1 MHMREIGA
9 MIRAAWLTETSYR
22 MNMVFSLAS
31 LLTMVVPLYFVAS
44 ALQSTMATRISAE
57 SSQYFAFVLVGA
69 TIYTFVA
76 ACTSAL
82 PSALASAIGK
92 GTFEAFLGTPTN
104 WGTLFVGMSGYN
116 ILWAL
121 VRATVMMAIGVAFG
135 ARIAFYGLVPLT
147 LIVFLLVLAYG
158 AVGLIGAAL
167 LLRYRT
173 TGPLLNGVLT
183 GSALLGGVYYPTYVI
198 PSWLQ
203 QVSKAM
209 PLSYGLRAARRV
221 ALLGQPL
228 HAVSHDVILLALY
241 VTALLPAGIL
251 CVCISLRYARKSGTL
266 GHY

>member
-1 MHMREIGA
+1 MREIGA
-9 MIRAAWLTETSYR
+9 MIRAAWVAELSYR
-22 MNMVFSLAS
+22 MNLFFSLAS
-31 LLTMVVPLYFVAS
+31 LLTMVVPLYFVAN

-57 SSQYFAFVLVGA
+57 SSQYFAFVLVGS
-69 TIYTFVA
+69 TIYTFIA
-76 ACTSAL
+76 ACSSAL
-82 PSALASAIGK
+82 PSAIASAIGK
-92 GTFEAFLGTPTN
+92 GTLEAFLGTPAN
-104 WGTLFVGMSGYN
+104 VGTLFVGLSGFN

-121 VRATVMMAIGVAFG
+121 FRASVMITMGVALG
-135 ARIAFYGLVPLT
+135 ARIAFHGLIPLM

-158 AVGLIGAAL
+158 SVGLIGAAL

-183 GSALLGGVYYPTYVI
+183 ASALLGGVYYPTFVI

-209 PLSYGLRAARRV
+209 PLSYGLRAARQV

-228 HAVSHDVILLALY
+228 HLVSHDVIILALC
-241 VTALLPAGIL
+241 VTALLPIGIL
-251 CVCISLRYARKSGTL
+251 SVAVSLHSARKSGTL

>member
-1 MHMREIGA
+1 MREIVA
-9 MIRAAWLTETSYR
+9 LIRAAWLTEVSYR
-22 MNMVFSLAS
+22 MNMFFSLAS
-31 LLTMVVPLYFVAS
+31 LLTMVVPLYFVAN
-44 ALQSTMATRISAE
+44 ALQPTMASRISAE

-69 TIYTFVA
+69 TTYTFIA

-82 PSALASAIGK
+82 PSAIASAIGK
-92 GTFEAFLGTPTN
+92 GTLEAFLGTPTN
-104 WGTLFVGMSGYN
+104 WGTLLVGMSGYN

-121 VRATVMMAIGVAFG
+121 VRASVMIAMGVALG
-135 ARIAFYGLVPLT
+135 ARVDYQGLIPLI

-183 GSALLGGVYYPTYVI
+183 GSALLGGVYYPTRVI

-203 QVSKAM
+203 QLSKAM
-209 PLSYGLRAARRV
+209 PLSYGLRAARQV
-221 ALLGQPL
+221 SLLGQPIR
-228 HAVSHDVILLALY
+228 AVSHDVVILALY
-241 VTALLPAGIL
+241 VTALLPIGIL
-251 CVCISLRYARKSGTL
+251 CVAISLHYARKSGTL

>member
-1 MHMREIGA
+1 MREIIA
-9 MIRAAWLTETSYR
+9 LVRAAWLSELSYR
-22 MNMVFSLAS
+22 MNMLFSLAS
-31 LLTMVVPLYFVAS
+31 LLTMVVPLYFVAT
-44 ALQSTMATRISAE
+44 ALQPTMVTRISAE

-69 TIYTFVA
+69 TTYTFIA

-92 GTFEAFLGTPTN
+92 GTLEAFLGTPTR

-116 ILWAL
+116 VLWAL
-121 VRATVMMAIGVAFG
+121 VRAIVMLAMGMALG
-135 ARIAFYGLVPLT
+135 AQIALHGLVSLM

-203 QVSKAM
+203 QLSKAM
-209 PLSYGLRAARRV
+209 PLSYGLRAARQV
-221 ALLGQPL
+221 ALLGQPF
-228 HAVSHDVILLALY
+228 HVVSHDVIILALY

-251 CVCISLRYARKSGTL
+251 CVAVSLHYARKSGTL

>member
-1 MHMREIGA
+1 MREIIA
-9 MIRAAWLTETSYR
+9 LIRAAWLSELSYR
-22 MNMVFSLAS
+22 MNMIFSLAS
-31 LLTMVVPLYFVAS
+31 LLTMVVPLYFVAT
-44 ALQSTMATRISAE
+44 ALQPTMATRISAE

-69 TIYTFVA
+69 TTYTFIA

-92 GTFEAFLGTPTN
+92 GTLEAFLGTPTN
-104 WGTLFVGMSGYN
+104 WGTLFIGMSGYN
-116 ILWAL
+116 VLWAL
-121 VRATVMMAIGVAFG
+121 VRATVMIAMGMALG
-135 ARIAFYGLVPLT
+135 AQLAPHGLVPLT

-203 QVSKAM
+203 QLSKAM
-209 PLSYGLRAARRV
+209 PLSYGLRAARQV
-221 ALLGQPL
+221 ALLGQPF
-228 HAVSHDVILLALY
+228 HAVSHDVIILALY

-251 CVCISLRYARKSGTL
+251 CVAVSLHYARKSGTL

>member
-1 MHMREIGA
+1 MRETVA
-9 MIRAAWLTETSYR
+9 MIRAAWLAETSYR
-22 MNMVFSLAS
+22 MNMLFSLAS
-31 LLTMVVPLYFVAS
+31 LLTMVVPLYFIAN

-57 SSQYFAFVLVGA
+57 GSQYFAFVLIGA
-69 TIYTFVA
+69 TTYMFIA

-92 GTFEAFLGTPTN
+92 GTLEAFLGTPTN
-104 WGTLFVGMSGYN
+104 WATLFVGLSGYN

-121 VRATVMMAIGVAFG
+121 VRASVMIAMGVALG
-135 ARIAFYGLVPLT
+135 ARVALHGLIPLV

-158 AVGLIGAAL
+158 SVGLIGAAL

-183 GSALLGGVYYPTYVI
+183 ASALLGGVYYPTYVI

-209 PLSYGLRAARRV
+209 PLSYGLRAARQV
-221 ALLGQPL
+221 ALLGQPF
-228 HAVSHDVILLALY
+228 HAVSHDVIILTLC
-241 VTALLPAGIL
+241 VTALLPIGIL
-251 CVCISLRYARKSGTL
+251 CVATSLHYARKSGTL

>member
-1 MHMREIGA
+1 VREIVA
-9 MIRAAWLTETSYR
+9 LIRAAWLTEVSYR
-22 MNMVFSLAS
+22 MNMFFSLAS
-31 LLTMVVPLYFVAS
+31 LLTMVVPLYFVAN

-57 SSQYFAFVLVGA
+57 SSQYFAFVLIGA
-69 TIYTFVA
+69 TTYTFIA

-82 PSALASAIGK
+82 PSAVASAIGK
-92 GTFEAFLGTPTN
+92 GTLEAFLGTPTN
-104 WGTLFVGMSGYN
+104 WATLFVGMSGYN

-121 VRATVMMAIGVAFG
+121 VRASVMIAMGVALG
-135 ARIAFYGLVPLT
+135 ARIAFHGLPPFI
-147 LIVFLLVLAYG
+147 LILFLLVLAYG

-173 TGPLLNGVLT
+173 TGPVLNGVLT

-209 PLSYGLRAARRV
+209 PLSYGLRAARQV

-228 HAVSHDVILLALY
+228 RAVSQDVLILALY
-241 VTALLPAGIL
+241 VTALLPIGIL
-251 CVCISLRYARKSGTL
+251 CVAVSLHYARKSGTL